1 MTRIVLVPTLLE
13 FLLDEMDNI
22 PFLIHDLKLKYVV
35 SSGESLS
42 LPLALKF
49 FEKFPPRPFPS
60 IPLSPSTSTH
70 IPLSSYPSTLSP
82 APSPVL
88 LNLYGSTEVM
98 GDVSFAA
105 FSCKEDILKYFLPS
119 PSSPSLSA
127 SSPLSSPSSSYMIS
141 VPSLNPSPLPFD
153 KVPIGFPI
161 PNVFIEIRESDPS
174 LPAELFIYGKGVN
187 PGYFSPS
194 SSILPA
200 SPSHSPF
207 HSPSASIL
215 PPSPSHSPPW
225 QPSSELPCMSKEGGK

>member
-1 MTRIVLVPTLLE
+1 
-13 FLLDEMDNI
+13 MDNI

-60 IPLSPSTSTH
+60 IPLSPSTSTS
-70 IPLSSYPSTLSP
+70 IPLSPSSSPPLPLSPSPSTPIPLSPSTSTPIPLSP

-98 GDVSFAA
+98 GDVAFAA

-141 VPSLNPSPLPFD
+141 VPSLNPSPLPYH
-153 KVPIGFPI
+153 K
-161 PNVFIEIRESDPS
+161 
-174 LPAELFIYGKGVN
+174 
-187 PGYFSPS
+187 
-194 SSILPA
+194 
-200 SPSHSPF
+200 
-207 HSPSASIL
+207 
-215 PPSPSHSPPW
+215 
-225 QPSSELPCMSKEGGK
+225 

>member
-1 MTRIVLVPTLLE
+1 
-13 FLLDEMDNI
+13 MDNI

-60 IPLSPSTSTH
+60 IPLSPSTSTS
-70 IPLSSYPSTLSP
+70 IPLSPSTSPSIPFFSFSSPAIPLSPSPPTPIPLSP

-88 LNLYGSTEVM
+88 LNVYGSTEVM
-98 GDVSFAA
+98 GDVAFAA

-119 PSSPSLSA
+119 PSSPSPSLSA
-127 SSPLSSPSSSYMIS
+127 SLPSPLSSPSSSYMIS

-194 SSILPA
+194 SSILPP
-200 SPSHSPF
+200 SPS
-207 HSPSASIL
+207 
-215 PPSPSHSPPW
+215 PSPSHSPPW